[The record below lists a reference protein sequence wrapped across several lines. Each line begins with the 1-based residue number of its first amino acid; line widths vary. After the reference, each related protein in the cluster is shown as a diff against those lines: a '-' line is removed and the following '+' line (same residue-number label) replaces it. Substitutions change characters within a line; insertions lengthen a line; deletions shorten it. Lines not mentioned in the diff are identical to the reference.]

1 MGGLDDAN
9 DGPGECPGHAWR
21 MTRALLD
28 AWGMWREYRC
38 RHCDGLLVTNPDQE
52 EPDGG
57 LRTW

>member
-1 MGGLDDAN
+1 MGTDDDAN

-21 MTRALLD
+21 MTSAVFD
-28 AWGMWREYRC
+28 DWGLWREYRC
-38 RHCDGLLVTNPDQE
+38 RHCGGKLVANPDQD